1 MDKPQRHAFLVAA
14 VRGAALALLA
24 GLAVFGAPANAS
36 ASTVVVCTNNTA
48 HDTPAL
54 ETAVKA
60 GGIVTV
66 AAGTCALSNHVAVAK
81 STTITGAGAA
91 ATFLVQH
98 SDINIFQITAPGVTV
113 ENMNLDTRTYNTASP
128 SPQPSVLFSAKSNTS
143 VINVT
148 AEAGNGFGM
157 RISGP
162 SPCTTFQT
170 TGTVVQNLNITS
182 SGTGGFASLDIDCTN
197 GVALSN
203 ITIHGN
209 YVALYQD
216 ENGRLT
222 NETYTPAAKP
232 CQFAVYVTGYAANLA
247 ISGVSGGGGVK
258 QAGSPLVAISV
269 ANVIKAPLC

>member
-1 MDKPQRHAFLVAA
+1 MNKPHRHALVVVP
-14 VRGAALALLA
+14 VRAAALALVV
-24 GLAVFGAPANAS
+24 GLAIFGAPSRAS
-36 ASTVVVCTNNTA
+36 ASTLVVCTNNTA
-48 HDTPAL
+48 HDTLTLQA
-54 ETAVKA
+54 AINA
-60 GGIVTV
+60 GGIV
-66 AAGTCALSNHVAVAK
+66 ALAPGTCALSNHMAVAK
-81 STTITGAGAA
+81 PTTITGAGPA

-98 SDINIFQITAPGVTV
+98 ADINIFQITAPGVTV

-143 VINVT
+143 VVNVT

-182 SGTGGFASLDIDCTN
+182 TGTGGFASLDIDCTN
-197 GVALSN
+197 GATLSN

-216 ENGRLT
+216 ENSRLT
-222 NETYTPAAKP
+222 SEAYTPAAKP
-232 CQFAVYVTGYAANLA
+232 CQFAVYITGYAANVA
-247 ISGVSGGGGVK
+247 VNGVTGGGGVK
-258 QAGSPLVAISV
+258 QAGAPLVAITV
-269 ANVIKAPLC
+269 ANVTKAPLC